1 MHPKLK
7 ESGEANVEKPNKEAI
22 TNLLQAG
29 DAVLLETESTSDQH
43 EDLHSEVQTK
53 HEDQRTQVLSQT
65 DKNEKELGPRITKK
79 FLKDHCK
86 LNKLYVTPRLNDA
99 LYLHYK
105 GFSVIENL
113 EEYTGLKCLWL
124 ECNGLQRIQNLE
136 AQTDLRCLY
145 LHQNLIH
152 KLENLEMLS
161 KLSSLNVCN
170 NYIHTVE
177 NISCLPE
184 LNTLQISH
192 NKLETSADLEHLKS
206 CPSISVLDLSHNQL
220 KDPDILNV
228 LEAMPQLRVLSLM
241 GNEVVRKV
249 LNYRKTVIVRLKQLT
264 YLDDRPVFPKDRA
277 CAEAW
282 AAGGLE
288 AERRERESWETR
300 DRRRIQDGLDA
311 MATIREKALERRR
324 LRELQERDNG
334 EDSVTDPEESQGPN
348 EDSKGPSE
356 VNQVPSEESQ
366 DPNEESQGPNEVNQ
380 VPSEE
385 SQGPSEVNQVPS
397 EESQGPSEV
406 NQVPSEESQGP
417 SEVNQ
422 VPSEE
427 SQGPSE
433 VNQVPSEES
442 QGPSEVNQGLHQGE
456 KIQAFVQDCL
466 EAHEE
471 FLQTQRGPLV
481 REEQRK
487 DPLVRE
493 EQRKDPLV
501 REEQKKDQSEK
512 EQLDISVT
520 SPADRDQVETEEAKP
535 EQSEC
540 RQPFLGRRAPS
551 QDTAKPNPGPMM
563 TEPLS
568 HGPGP
573 MVTELEEAEL
583 LETIHLDTRPPL
595 RIDDLP
601 DLEDVED
608 PKTTCAFFSQWESR
622 PKIEILSGDDEDPKR
637 CLPATPTS
645 EPEPHQL
652 FFRVCDNAPI
662 TPSTNPMVALDPDAG
677 NATEQPQVESQLN
690 HEPSCRPHCLIEE
703 LD

>member
-53 HEDQRTQVLSQT
+53 HEDQRTQVLSQP

-324 LRELQERDNG
+324 LRELQER
-334 EDSVTDPEESQGPN
+334 
-348 EDSKGPSE
+348 
-356 VNQVPSEESQ
+356 
-366 DPNEESQGPNEVNQ
+366 
-380 VPSEE
+380 
-385 SQGPSEVNQVPS
+385 
-397 EESQGPSEV
+397 
-406 NQVPSEESQGP
+406 
-417 SEVNQ
+417 
-422 VPSEE
+422 
-427 SQGPSE
+427 GPSE

-471 FLQTQRGPLV
+471 FLQTQRGLSEREEQNKDPLV

-501 REEQKKDQSEK
+501 REEQNKDPLVREEQRKDPLVREEQRKDPLVREEQNKDPLVREKQKKDQSEK
-512 EQLDISVT
+512 EQLDLSVT
-520 SPADRDQVETEEAKP
+520 SPADRDQVETEEAKA

-608 PKTTCAFFSQWESR
+608 PETTCAFFSQWESR

>member
-1 MHPKLK
+1 MHPELK
-7 ESGEANVEKPNKEAI
+7 DSGEENVEKRDKEAI
-22 TNLLQAG
+22 ANLLQAG
-29 DAVLLETESTSDQH
+29 DAVLLETESTSVQH
-43 EDLHSEVQTK
+43 AVFRKLAAYMFASTEDLHSEVKTK
-53 HEDQRTQVLSQT
+53 HGDQRKQVLSQQ
-65 DKNEKELGPRITKK
+65 DKNEKDLGPRITKK
-79 FLKDHCK
+79 FLRDHCK
-86 LNKLYVTPRLNDA
+86 LNKLYVTPRLNDT

-220 KDPDILNV
+220 KDPDIVSV

-300 DRRRIQDGLDA
+300 DRRRIQDSLDA

-324 LRELQERDNG
+324 LRELQERDNC
-334 EDSVTDPEESQGPN
+334 EDSVTDPEENQGPN
-348 EDSKGPSE
+348 EDTKGT
-356 VNQVPSEESQ
+356 SEESQ
-366 DPNEESQGPNEVNQ
+366 G
-380 VPSEE
+380 PSEE
-385 SQGPSEVNQVPS
+385 SQGPSEESQGTS
-397 EESQGPSEV
+397 EESQGPSEES
-406 NQVPSEESQGP
+406 QGTSEESQGP
-417 SEVNQ
+417 SEESQ
-422 VPSEE
+422 GTSEE
-427 SQGPSE
+427 SQGLG
-433 VNQVPSEES
+433 QR
-442 QGPSEVNQGLHQGE
+442 E
-456 KIQAFVQDCL
+456 KIQAFVQDSL

-471 FLQTQRGPLV
+471 FLQTQRELS
-481 REEQRK
+481 E
-487 DPLVRE
+487 
-493 EQRKDPLV
+493 
-501 REEQKKDQSEK
+501 REEQKKDQLVREEQKEDQLVREEQRNDLLEK
-512 EQLDISVT
+512 EQLDLSVT
-520 SPADRDQVETEEAKP
+520 SPADRDKVETEEVMP

-551 QDTAKPNPGPMM
+551 QDTAKPNSGPMVTEPLSHGPGPIVTEPLSHGPGPMVTEPLSHGPGPM
-563 TEPLS
+563 VTEPLS

-583 LETIHLDTRPPL
+583 LETIQLDTRPPL

-608 PKTTCAFFSQWESR
+608 PEPTCAFFSQWESR
-622 PKIEILSGDDEDPKR
+622 PKIEILSGNDEDPKR

-645 EPEPHQL
+645 EPDPHQL

-677 NATEQPQVESQLN
+677 NATEQPQRITHIRMLMPN
-690 HEPSCRPHCLIEE
+690 
-703 LD
+703 